1 MKIAVFGATGRLGR
15 HVLGSLQRRGVPV
28 ADIIAAGRDLSK
40 LGDENVQAVQ
50 VDYADATT
58 VRTALRNADR
68 ALLISG
74 GDFGRR
80 VAQHATVIDAARE
93 ADIELLAYTST
104 PHAADSAMIMALDHA
119 ATESHLRDSGVPFAI
134 LRNSMYLDILTEQVA
149 PQAAARGVVDGAA
162 GKGRISPA
170 SRAELADAAAEV
182 MTGEG
187 HVGAVYE
194 LGGPRSYTMDDVASA
209 IAQWSGRHV
218 EYRDVTAGDYR
229 TMLRK
234 QGMPEK
240 VSEIFADTQ
249 LGIAR
254 DEFHVDTGDLAR
266 LLGRPLQTLEEALAA
281 QAPHNG
287 TQGS

>member
-1 MKIAVFGATGRLGR
+1 MKIVVFGATGRLGR
-15 HVLGSLQRRGVPV
+15 HVLGSLQQRGVP
-28 ADIIAAGRDLSK
+28 AGDIIAAGRDLSK
-40 LGDENVQAVQ
+40 LGDQNVQAVH
-50 VDYADATT
+50 VDYADAAT
-58 VRTALRNADR
+58 VRTALRTADR

-74 GDFGRR
+74 GDFGQR

-104 PHAADSAMIMALDHA
+104 PRAADSAMSMAMEHA
-119 ATESHLRDSGVPFAI
+119 ATESHLRDSGVPFTI

-149 PQAAARGVVDGAA
+149 PQAVARGVIDGAA
-162 GKGRISPA
+162 GKGRMSPA

-182 MTGEG
+182 LTGEG
-187 HVGAVYE
+187 HAGAVYE
-194 LGGPRSYTMDDVASA
+194 LGGSRSYTMDDVASA

-218 EYRDVTAGDYR
+218 EYGDVTAGEYQA
-229 TMLRK
+229 MLMK

-254 DEFHVDTGDLAR
+254 DEFYVDSGDLAR
-266 LLGRPLQTLEEALAA
+266 LIGRPLQTLEEALATT
-281 QAPHNG
+281 PLHND
-287 TQGS
+287 THGS